1 MAGPLISV
9 MAGLFSLIMALSILT
24 LNCNGIRDQSKRAGL
39 VQWLRS
45 LPVSADIVCLQETH
59 CLSSAECSSW
69 FLSSGFSAVVSP
81 GSSHSCGCIVL
92 FRPSLSL
99 ANSWCDVWGRYLQ
112 VEFSFF
118 GKSFCVV
125 CVYTP
130 NRNPARDQF
139 FDELHSRI
147 DPSIPTVLCGD
158 FNEVFD
164 RSLDRAGGG
173 LSTSSRDSS
182 SSLKYLFEDC
192 CVIDIWRY
200 LHPSSSGFTW
210 TRWDGSLA
218 SRIDLFSVCR
228 FRGCLLF
235 LRVISSLVLFQTI
248 VVCVSRFR
256 SPMLSPPG
264 PGLRKVNTSVIND
277 PEYVALIS
285 DAWSSWHRSISRFP
299 SLVKWWDAGK
309 SLMKGLTIRFC
320 CHKSSARSGLRDL
333 LVRLIDHLKSKVDL
347 GSSSCFGPYHSVLA
361 ELAALDFQAAR
372 GA

>member
-118 GKSFCVV
+118 GKSFRVV
-125 CVYTP
+125 CVYAP

-147 DPSIPTVLCGD
+147 DPSIPTVLRGD

-235 LRVISSLVLFQTI
+235 LCVISSLVLFQTI

-256 SPMLSPPG
+256 SPMLSPLARAFG
-264 PGLRKVNTSVIND
+264 
-277 PEYVALIS
+277 
-285 DAWSSWHRSISRFP
+285 RS
-299 SLVKWWDAGK
+299 
-309 SLMKGLTIRFC
+309 T
-320 CHKSSARSGLRDL
+320 L
-333 LVRLIDHLKSKVDL
+333 LL
-347 GSSSCFGPYHSVLA
+347 
-361 ELAALDFQAAR
+361 
-372 GA
+372 